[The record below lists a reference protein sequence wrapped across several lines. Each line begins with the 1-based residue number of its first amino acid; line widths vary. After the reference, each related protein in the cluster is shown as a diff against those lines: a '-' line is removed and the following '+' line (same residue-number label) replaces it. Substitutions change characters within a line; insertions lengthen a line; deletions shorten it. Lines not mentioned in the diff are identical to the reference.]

1 VSVDAQPRA
10 ELRRLGGTGPLIA
23 GDWLQ
28 TTSLGE
34 VNHTDPATGAVNGT
48 IAMCGT
54 EEVQAAVAAAK
65 RAHPA
70 WRAIS
75 ADKRRHILQRIEEL
89 VEADLPELGRRT
101 TAELGHPLMTST
113 TLSYMCASWF
123 GYYAGWADKIE
134 GATIAPTPAFNAG
147 FDYTLAEPYGVVGI
161 ILTWN
166 GPMVSVGMKVAP
178 ALAAGNCVVLKTPDL
193 APYTV
198 ARFAELALQA
208 GLPPG
213 VLSVLP
219 GGAEAGEA
227 LVRHPDVGKI
237 SFTGGIP
244 TAKKILDAAKHTI
257 KPVVLELGG
266 KSANLVFADA
276 DLHAAAALSVQS
288 CFTMAGQGCVLA
300 TRMLVH
306 RSVYDEVV
314 AATAE
319 AVSALRLGD
328 PFASDTTLGPVVSDA
343 AFSRV
348 LAAVQRAQSDSP
360 ARLISGGRAAA
371 PDALEPDIAGGYF
384 VEPTVLADI
393 DPASA
398 VAQEEV
404 FGPVLTI
411 TAFDTEQE
419 AIDIANATPYGLG
432 AFVQTR
438 DVARVHRIAPM
449 LQAGTVS
456 VNGVS
461 GLPPGAPFG
470 GYNQSGYGREGGRE
484 GLFEFLR
491 TKNVF
496 IRLS

>member
-1 VSVDAQPRA
+1 LSIADQRTKQ
-10 ELRRLGGTGPLIA
+10 RQLGIARPLIDGA
-23 GDWLQ
+23 WLDQ
-28 TTSLGE
+28 TSLGE
-34 VNHTDPATGAVNGT
+34 VDHTDPATGRVNGT
-48 IAMCGT
+48 IAMCGP
-54 EEVQAAVAAAK
+54 EEVEAAVAAAK
-65 RAHPA
+65 RAYPA
-70 WRAIS
+70 WRAMS
-75 ADKRRHILQRIEEL
+75 ADKRRRILQRIEEL

-101 TAELGHPLMTST
+101 TAELGHPLSTST
-113 TLSYMCASWF
+113 ALSYMCATWF
-123 GYYAGWADKIE
+123 GYYAGWSDKIE

-198 ARFAELALQA
+198 ARFAELALEA
-208 GLPPG
+208 GVPPG
-213 VLSVLP
+213 VLHVLP

-237 SFTGGIP
+237 SFTGGIA
-244 TAKKILDAAKHTI
+244 TAKKILDTAKHTV

-266 KSANLVFADA
+266 KSANLVFPDA
-276 DLHAAAALSVQS
+276 DLDAAAALSVHS

-306 RSVYDEVV
+306 RSVYDEVIT
-314 AATAE
+314 ATVKAM
-319 AVSALRLGD
+319 SALRLGD
-328 PFASDTTLGPVVSDA
+328 PFASETTLGPVVNA
-343 AFSRV
+343 TAFARV
-348 LAAVQRAQSDSP
+348 RTAIQRAQTDSA
-360 ARLISGGRAAA
+360 ARLVSGGRAA
-371 PDALEPDIAGGYF
+371 PSDQLGPDIVGGYYI
-384 VEPTVLADI
+384 EPTLLVDV
-393 DPASA
+393 DPHSP

-411 TAFDTEQE
+411 TSFDTEEQ

-438 DVARVHRIAPM
+438 DVARVHRIAPL
-449 LQAGTVS
+449 LQAGTIS
-456 VNGVS
+456 VNGTS

-496 IRLS
+496 IRI

>member
-1 VSVDAQPRA
+1 VSTVIDDPRA
-10 ELRRLGGTGPLIA
+10 EQRQLGIALPLID
-23 GDWLQ
+23 GTWLDQ
-28 TTSLGE
+28 TSGGE
-34 VNHTDPATGAVNGT
+34 IDHTDPATGRVNGT
-48 IAMCGT
+48 IAVCGP
-54 EEVQAAVAAAK
+54 EEVEAAVAAAK
-65 RAHPA
+65 RAYPA
-70 WRAIS
+70 WRAVS
-75 ADKRRHILQRIEEL
+75 ADKRRRILQRIEEL

-101 TAELGHPLMTST
+101 TAELGHPLSTST
-113 TLSYMCASWF
+113 ALSYMCAAWF
-123 GYYAGWADKIE
+123 GYYAGWSDKIE
-134 GATIAPTPAFNAG
+134 GATIPLTPAFNAG

-198 ARFAELALQA
+198 ARFAELALEA

-213 VLSVLP
+213 VLHVLP
-219 GGAEAGEA
+219 GGAAAGEA

-237 SFTGGIP
+237 SFTGGIA
-244 TAKKILDAAKHTI
+244 TAKNILDAARHTV

-266 KSANLVFADA
+266 KSANLVFPDA
-276 DLHAAAALSVQS
+276 DLDAAAALSVQS

-306 RSVYDEVV
+306 RSVYDEVIT
-314 AATAE
+314 ATAE
-319 AVSALRLGD
+319 AISSLRLGD
-328 PFASDTTLGPVVSDA
+328 PFASETTLGPVVNEA
-343 AFSRV
+343 AFGRV
-348 LAAVQRAQSDSP
+348 LAAVQRAQTDTD
-360 ARLISGGRAAA
+360 AHLMAGGHAA
-371 PDALEPDIAGGYF
+371 PSDELAPAIAGGYF
-384 VEPTVLADI
+384 IEPTLLADV
-393 DPASA
+393 DPRSLI
-398 VAQEEV
+398 AQEEV

-411 TAFDTEQE
+411 TSFDTEEQ

-438 DVARVHRIAPM
+438 DIARVHRIAPL
-449 LQAGTVS
+449 LQAGTIS
-456 VNGVS
+456 VNGTS

-484 GLFEFLR
+484 GLSEFLR

-496 IRLS
+496 IRI